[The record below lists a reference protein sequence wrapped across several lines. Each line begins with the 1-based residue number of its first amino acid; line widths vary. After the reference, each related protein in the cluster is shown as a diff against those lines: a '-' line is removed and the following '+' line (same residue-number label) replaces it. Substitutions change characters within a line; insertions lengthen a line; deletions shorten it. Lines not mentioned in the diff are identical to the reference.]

1 MAEETTNETQEQPSG
16 NILGGLSLVQ
26 DVALVLQ
33 VHLGE
38 AVMTIGDVLKCGK
51 GSVIPLNQK
60 AGDPFKIYLEN
71 RLLAEGEIVEAGES
85 LGIKVTKVYKDGAES

>member
-1 MAEETTNETQEQPSG
+1 MAEETQQEPQSTAPS
-16 NILGGLSLVQ
+16 GLSLVQ
-26 DVALVLQ
+26 DVPLVLQ
-33 VHLGE
+33 VQLGE

-60 AGDPFKIYLEN
+60 AGDPFKIFLES

-85 LGIKVTKVYKDGAES
+85 LGIKVTKVYKDGAEN